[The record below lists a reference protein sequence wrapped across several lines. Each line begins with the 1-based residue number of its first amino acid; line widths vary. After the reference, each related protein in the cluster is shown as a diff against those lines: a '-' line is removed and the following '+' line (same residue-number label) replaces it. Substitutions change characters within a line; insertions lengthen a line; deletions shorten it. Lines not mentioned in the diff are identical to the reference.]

1 MSETAKPPPLGGKN
15 AFAFVIVS
23 VTLDMLGFGLIVPVM
38 PDLIKE
44 LTGLEGADAVAWGGA
59 LTATYALMNFIAMP
73 TIGGL
78 SDRFGRRPVLLA
90 SIGTLAIDFMIM
102 GLAPNI
108 WLLFLGRALSG
119 ISSATISTANAYI
132 ADTTEPEQRGRAF
145 GMIGAAFG
153 IGFILGPVLGGVLA
167 LIDLR
172 APFFAAAAF
181 AFLNFLYGVFVL
193 PESLKP
199 ENRRRFELSRANPFG
214 AFRHF
219 SKLPKLVWFILAIGI
234 MTFSSSVFPST
245 WNWHG
250 EIRYDWGPLEIAIS
264 LALVGLGASVVQ
276 FALTGPIIKRFG
288 PVRTAQIGIT
298 INTFALVALAFALAP
313 WMIYVIIPV
322 TALGAIT
329 TPAMNTIT
337 SNLTPDN
344 AQGELHG
351 ATASLNALA
360 IVISPLLM
368 TQVLHIFSA
377 GDAPIYFPGAAFLLA
392 ALLMALALVPFLAGV
407 RANRE
412 ALPEESNPA

>member
-1 MSETAKPPPLGGKN
+1 MSETAKPTQTGGKN

-59 LTATYALMNFIAMP
+59 LTATYALMNFLAMP

-78 SDRFGRRPVLLA
+78 SDRFGRRPVLLL
-90 SIGTLAIDFMIM
+90 SIGTLAIDFIIM

-132 ADTTEPEQRGRAF
+132 ADTTAPDQRGRAF
-145 GMIGAAFG
+145 GMVGAAFG
-153 IGFILGPVLGGVLA
+153 IGFILGPVLGGLLA

-199 ENRRRFELSRANPFG
+199 ENRRRFSIARANPFG

-219 SKLPKLVWFILAIGI
+219 SKLPKLVWFILTIGI

-264 LALVGLGASVVQ
+264 LALVGLGASLVQ
-276 FALTGPIIKRFG
+276 VLLTGPIIKRFG
-288 PVRTAQIGIT
+288 AVRAAQIGIT
-298 INTFALVALAFALAP
+298 INTVALVALAFAVAP
-313 WMIYVIIPV
+313 WMIYVIIPM
-322 TALGAIT
+322 TALGSIT

-377 GDAPIYFPGAAFLLA
+377 GVVPIYFPGAAFLLA
-392 ALLMALALVPFLAGV
+392 ALLMGLALVPFLAGV
-407 RANRE
+407 RANRD
-412 ALPEESNPA
+412 ALPEAS